1 MAVPRFRTRFAVL
14 LVGLWLFGMG
24 LAFMVESHLGLGPWM
39 VLNEGLSDITGVPI
53 GRMGILIGLVVLLLW
68 IPLGERFGIG
78 TVFNVALVGISI
90 DVTLAVVPDIDL
102 LGLRWLLVAGGVVI
116 VGLATGLYVG
126 AGLGPGPRDGLMTG
140 LARRGIPIS
149 RARTAIEVTVLVAG
163 FILGG
168 TVGAGTILF
177 ALGIGPLVGFFLPRL
192 AVDPVVA
199 AAARKPAVA
208 DGAA

>member
-1 MAVPRFRTRFAVL
+1 MAAPRFWTRFAVL

-24 LAFMVESHLGLGPWM
+24 LAFMVESNLGLGPWM
-39 VLNEGLSDITGVPI
+39 VLNEGLSDLTGVSI
-53 GRMGILIGLVVLLLW
+53 GRMGILVGLVVLLLW

-78 TVFNVALVGISI
+78 TVLNVGLVGISI
-90 DVTLAVVPDIDL
+90 DVTLALVPDIDL
-102 LGLRWLLVAGGVVI
+102 LGFRWVLVAGGVVV
-116 VGLATGLYVG
+116 VGFATGLYVG

-140 LARRGIPIS
+140 IARRGIPIS
-149 RARTAIEVTVLVAG
+149 RARTGIEVTVLVAG
-163 FILGG
+163 FLLGG

-199 AAARKPAVA
+199 AAARKPAVVERPA
-208 DGAA
+208 